1 MARSQKT
8 TKIRSLE
15 DASAAKTAGHGISS
29 GLSIASPDVIDR
41 HLDPGAPANSNPD
54 PIKKS
59 ILDHIASIETDPAV
73 ALYVATVGGELVHA
87 NEAYRALAKLN
98 DAARLPSLEKNEAG
112 SPAALPESARGI
124 IALVQL
130 SEREVRLDERLAIDG
145 ALHYFRSTHVPI
157 KDVEGHI
164 VAVAGTYVDST
175 AERAEVTAAAT
186 AEHRLRDFARAASD
200 WFWETDGAGNVTSLS
215 DRLTDIL
222 GVPRALMLGKP
233 LTSIGTFSAS
243 LSPGAAEQG
252 ALDAMAAH
260 VPFREQ
266 LFEMRTAD
274 GALRQFHLS
283 GVPVFN
289 NGGGAFVGYR
299 GAGMDM
305 TQRYKAEAEARAA
318 RSELEATL
326 EELTTKNIELD
337 VASHQARAALDAKNE
352 FLAAMSHE
360 LRTPLNAV
368 IGFAEAMSMKMFG
381 DLNDRYAGYADDIVS
396 AGRHLLALI
405 NDVLDVSVID
415 SGKLSM
421 MIEVLDLE
429 DLLRKALNLVIARA
443 KKKSIDTDAVRL
455 DDALLIKADS
465 VRAIQILVNLLS
477 NAVKFTEEGGKVG
490 VETDTSRPGMV
501 ALTVWDTG
509 IGIDE
514 SQHEA
519 VFEKFRRI
527 DENVFARKEEGTGL
541 GLHISRQLAREMGG
555 DLTLT
560 SKPGEGSRFTVTFPA
575 A

>member
-1 MARSQKT
+1 
-8 TKIRSLE
+8 
-15 DASAAKTAGHGISS
+15 
-29 GLSIASPDVIDR
+29 
-41 HLDPGAPANSNPD
+41 
-54 PIKKS
+54 
-59 ILDHIASIETDPAV
+59 
-73 ALYVATVGGELVHA
+73 
-87 NEAYRALAKLN
+87 
-98 DAARLPSLEKNEAG
+98 
-112 SPAALPESARGI
+112 
-124 IALVQL
+124 
-130 SEREVRLDERLAIDG
+130 
-145 ALHYFRSTHVPI
+145 
-157 KDVEGHI
+157 
-164 VAVAGTYVDST
+164 
-175 AERAEVTAAAT
+175 
-186 AEHRLRDFARAASD
+186 
-200 WFWETDGAGNVTSLS
+200 
-215 DRLTDIL
+215 
-222 GVPRALMLGKP
+222 
-233 LTSIGTFSAS
+233 
-243 LSPGAAEQG
+243 
-252 ALDAMAAH
+252 
-260 VPFREQ
+260 
-266 LFEMRTAD
+266 
-274 GALRQFHLS
+274 
-283 GVPVFN
+283 
-289 NGGGAFVGYR
+289 
-299 GAGMDM
+299 
-305 TQRYKAEAEARAA
+305 
-318 RSELEATL
+318 
-326 EELTTKNIELD
+326 
-337 VASHQARAALDAKNE
+337 
-352 FLAAMSHE
+352 
-360 LRTPLNAV
+360 
-368 IGFAEAMSMKMFG
+368 MKMFG